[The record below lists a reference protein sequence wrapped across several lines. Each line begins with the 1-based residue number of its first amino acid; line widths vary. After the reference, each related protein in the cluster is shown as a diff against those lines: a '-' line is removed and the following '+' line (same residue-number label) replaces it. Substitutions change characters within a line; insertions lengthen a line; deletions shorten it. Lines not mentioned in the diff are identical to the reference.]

1 MNGAYAL
8 LTIDAFTDEPFK
20 GNPAAV
26 CVLPDG
32 VAYPPD
38 SWLQAL
44 AREMNLSET
53 VCLRRRD
60 TGDGDDGDDRDDGYD
75 IRWFTPAMEVKL
87 CGHATL
93 ASAHA
98 LWELGLLAEGETA
111 VFHSRWSG
119 VLRARR
125 DALGWIELDF
135 PVRRITDEAAP
146 AGAMATLGA
155 APIETRFGEHAHY
168 AIFESESQV
177 RALTPDF
184 AALARFDPVHEM
196 EGIVATA
203 PGDAPGV
210 DFVSRF
216 FASPVGIDEDP
227 VCGSAHCALAP
238 IWAAKLGKTEFV
250 ACQVSERGGMLRV
263 RLEGERVKIAGQ
275 AVTVVRGVVVA
286 APAGCGNR

>member
-1 MNGAYAL
+1 MPQAAYTL

-32 VAYPPD
+32 EAYPPD
-38 SWLQAL
+38 AWLLAL
-44 AREMNLSET
+44 AKEMNLSET
-53 VCLRRRD
+53 VYLRRRAS
-60 TGDGDDGDDRDDGYD
+60 GDGFD
-75 IRWFTPAMEVKL
+75 IRWFTPGLEVKL

-125 DALGWIELDF
+125 DELGWIELDF
-135 PVRRITDEAAP
+135 PVRKITNEAAP

-155 APIETRFGEHAHY
+155 APIETCFGEHAHY
-168 AIFESESQV
+168 AIFENESQV

-184 AALARFDPVHEM
+184 AALGRFDPVSEM

-203 PGDAPGV
+203 PGDNPGV

-216 FASPVGIDEDP
+216 FASPAGIDEDP

-250 ACQVSERGGMLRV
+250 ACQVSQRGGMLRV
-263 RLEGERVKIAGQ
+263 RLDGERVKIAGQ
-275 AVTVVRGVVVA
+275 AVTVVRGAVVA
-286 APAGCGNR
+286 TPAAVSRR